1 MNDNTQQ
8 STHQPHLLHSLIL
21 ITLETIVTFLLK
33 HDRASRIHA
42 KRFVQHNVII
52 CFKTFLPASDF
63 YVTFDNKGI
72 LFDPDL
78 TESNQV
84 ETFTV
89 SASSIDLVRFL
100 LTGNDRHLRRMRLFG
115 GEEWHDQFRLF
126 MHSLT
131 LPMLFADWKNW
142 WSKQQSSNLPQRS
155 LEPLLSKLELQRSEI
170 SQLELQVKE
179 QHNDIKSLERKLKNT
194 HRMYLAI
201 FILIAIVICAFIFSV
216 NL

>member
-8 STHQPHLLHSLIL
+8 STHQPHLLHSIIL
-21 ITLETIVTFLLK
+21 IILETIVTFLLK

-42 KRFVQHNVII
+42 KSFVQHNVTIA
-52 CFKTFLPASDF
+52 FKTFLPASDF

-72 LFDPDL
+72 LFDPEL
-78 TESNQV
+78 TEKNQV

-89 SASSIDLVRFL
+89 SASSMDLVRFL
-100 LTGNDRHLRRMRLFG
+100 LTGNDRHLRRVRLFG

-131 LPMLFADWKNW
+131 LPMLFADWKSW
-142 WSKQQSSNLPQRS
+142 LSKQQSNNLPQRS
-155 LEPLLSKLELQRSEI
+155 LEPLLNKLELQRSEI

-179 QHNDIKSLERKLKNT
+179 QRYDLQQLERKLKNT
-194 HRMYLAI
+194 HRLYLLLI
-201 FILIAIVICAFIFSV
+201 FIFAIGISAFI
-216 NL
+216 LL

>member
-8 STHQPHLLHSLIL
+8 STHQPHLLHSIIL
-21 ITLETIVTFLLK
+21 IILETIVTFLLK

-42 KRFVQHNVII
+42 KSFVQQNVII
-52 CFKTFLPASDF
+52 AFKTFLPASDF

-72 LFDPDL
+72 LFDPEL
-78 TESNQV
+78 TEKNQV

-100 LTGNDRHLRRMRLFG
+100 LTGNDRHLRRVRLFG

-131 LPMLFADWKNW
+131 LPMLFADWKSW
-142 WSKQQSSNLPQRS
+142 LSKQQSNNLPQRS

-179 QHNDIKSLERKLKNT
+179 QRYDLQQLELKLKNT
-194 HRMYLAI
+194 HRLYLLLI
-201 FILIAIVICAFIFSV
+201 FIFAIGISAF
-216 NL
+216 NLL

>member
-8 STHQPHLLHSLIL
+8 STHQPHLLHSIIL
-21 ITLETIVTFLLK
+21 IILETIVTFLLK
-33 HDRASRIHA
+33 HDRASRLHA
-42 KRFVQHNVII
+42 KSFVQHNVTIA
-52 CFKTFLPASDF
+52 FKTFLPASDF

-72 LFDPDL
+72 LFDPEL
-78 TESNQV
+78 TEKNQV

-100 LTGNDRHLRRMRLFG
+100 LTGNDRHLRRVRLFG

-131 LPMLFADWKNW
+131 LPMLFADWKSW
-142 WSKQQSSNLPQRS
+142 LSKQQSNNLPQRS
-155 LEPLLSKLELQRSEI
+155 LEPLLNKLELQRSEI

-179 QHNDIKSLERKLKNT
+179 QRYDLQQLERKLKNT
-194 HRMYLAI
+194 HRLYLLLI
-201 FILIAIVICAFIFSV
+201 FIFAIGISAFI
-216 NL
+216 LL

>member
-8 STHQPHLLHSLIL
+8 STHQPHLLHSIIL
-21 ITLETIVTFLLK
+21 IILETIVTFLLK

-42 KRFVQHNVII
+42 KSFVQNNITI
-52 CFKTFLPASDF
+52 AFKTFLPASDF

-72 LFDPDL
+72 LFDPEL
-78 TESNQV
+78 TEKNQV

-100 LTGNDRHLRRMRLFG
+100 LTGNDRHLRRVRLFG

-131 LPMLFADWKNW
+131 LPMLFADWKSW
-142 WSKQQSSNLPQRS
+142 LSKQQSNNLPQRS

-179 QHNDIKSLERKLKNT
+179 QRYDLQQLELKLKNT
-194 HRMYLAI
+194 HRLYLLLI
-201 FILIAIVICAFIFSV
+201 FIFAIGISAF
-216 NL
+216 NLL

>member
-1 MNDNTQQ
+1 MIDEYQKL
-8 STHQPHLLHSLIL
+8 STRIFGPYTFGDLSLGIYAGDYAQGDFVYFDTAGL
-21 ITLETIVTFLLK
+21 NVT
-33 HDRASRIHA
+33 D
-42 KRFVQHNVII
+42 
-52 CFKTFLPASDF
+52 FKPKDF

-72 LFDPDL
+72 LFDPEL
-78 TESNQV
+78 TEKNQV

-100 LTGNDRHLRRMRLFG
+100 LTGNDRHLRRVRLFG

-131 LPMLFADWKNW
+131 LPMLFADWKSW
-142 WSKQQSSNLPQRS
+142 LSKQQSNNLPQRS

-179 QHNDIKSLERKLKNT
+179 QRYDLQQLERKLKNT
-194 HRMYLAI
+194 HRLYLLLI
-201 FILIAIVICAFIFSV
+201 FIFAIGISAF
-216 NL
+216 NLL

>member
-8 STHQPHLLHSLIL
+8 STHQPHLLHSIIL
-21 ITLETIVTFLLK
+21 IILETIVTFLLK
-33 HDRASRIHA
+33 HDRASRLHA
-42 KRFVQHNVII
+42 KSFAQHNVTIA
-52 CFKTFLPASDF
+52 FKTFLPASDF

-72 LFDPDL
+72 LFDPEL
-78 TESNQV
+78 TEKNQV

-100 LTGNDRHLRRMRLFG
+100 LTGNDRHLRRVRLFG

-131 LPMLFADWKNW
+131 LPMLFADWKSW
-142 WSKQQSSNLPQRS
+142 LSKQQSNNLPQRS
-155 LEPLLSKLELQRSEI
+155 LEPLLNKLELQRSEI

-179 QHNDIKSLERKLKNT
+179 QRYDLQQLERKLKNT
-194 HRMYLAI
+194 HRLYLLLI
-201 FILIAIVICAFIFSV
+201 FIFAIGISAF
-216 NL
+216 NLL

>member
-8 STHQPHLLHSLIL
+8 STHQPHLLHSIIL
-21 ITLETIVTFLLK
+21 IILETIVTFLLK

-42 KRFVQHNVII
+42 KSFVQHNVII
-52 CFKTFLPASDF
+52 AFKTFLPASDF

-78 TESNQV
+78 SESNQV

-100 LTGNDRHLRRMRLFG
+100 LTGNDRHLRRVRLFG
-115 GEEWHDQFRLF
+115 GDEWHDQFRLF

-131 LPMLFADWKNW
+131 LPMLFADWKSW
-142 WSKQQSSNLPQRS
+142 LSKQQSNNLPQRS

-179 QHNDIKSLERKLKNT
+179 QRYDLQQLERKLKNT
-194 HRMYLAI
+194 HRLYLLLI
-201 FILIAIVICAFIFSV
+201 FIFAIGISAFI
-216 NL
+216 LL

>member
-8 STHQPHLLHSLIL
+8 NTHQPHLLHSIIL
-21 ITLETIVTFLLK
+21 IILETIVTFLLK

-42 KRFVQHNVII
+42 KSFVKNNVTIA
-52 CFKTFLPASDF
+52 FKTFLPASDF

-72 LFDPDL
+72 LFDPEL
-78 TESNQV
+78 TEKNQV

-100 LTGNDRHLRRMRLFG
+100 LTGNDRHLRRVRLFG

-131 LPMLFADWKNW
+131 LPMLFADWKSW
-142 WSKQQSSNLPQRS
+142 LSKQQSNNLPQRS

-179 QHNDIKSLERKLKNT
+179 QRYDLQQLERKLKNT
-194 HRMYLAI
+194 HRLYLLLI
-201 FILIAIVICAFIFSV
+201 FIFAIGISAF
-216 NL
+216 NLL

>member
-8 STHQPHLLHSLIL
+8 STHQPHLLHSIIL
-21 ITLETIVTFLLK
+21 IILETIVTFLLK

-42 KRFVQHNVII
+42 KSFVQNKVTIA
-52 CFKTFLPASDF
+52 FKTFLPASDF

-131 LPMLFADWKNW
+131 LPMLFADWKSW
-142 WSKQQSSNLPQRS
+142 LSKQQSNNLPQRS
-155 LEPLLSKLELQRSEI
+155 LEPLLNKLELQRIEI
-170 SQLELQVKE
+170 SQLELEVKE
-179 QHNDIKSLERKLKNT
+179 QHNDLKSLERKLKNT

-201 FILIAIVICAFIFSV
+201 FTLIAIVTCAFIF
-216 NL
+216 L

>member
-8 STHQPHLLHSLIL
+8 STHQPHLLHSIIL
-21 ITLETIVTFLLK
+21 IILETIVTFLLK
-33 HDRASRIHA
+33 HDRASRLHV
-42 KRFVQHNVII
+42 KSFVQNNVTIA
-52 CFKTFLPASDF
+52 FKTFLPASDF

-72 LFDPDL
+72 LFDPEL
-78 TESNQV
+78 TEKNQI

-100 LTGNDRHLRRMRLFG
+100 LTGNDRHLRRVRLFG

-131 LPMLFADWKNW
+131 LPMLFADWKSW
-142 WSKQQSSNLPQRS
+142 LSKQQSNNLPQRS
-155 LEPLLSKLELQRSEI
+155 LEPLLNKLELQRIEI
-170 SQLELQVKE
+170 SQLELEVKG
-179 QHNDIKSLERKLKNT
+179 QHNDLKSLERKLKNT

-201 FILIAIVICAFIFSV
+201 FTLIAIVTCAFIF
-216 NL
+216 L

>member
-8 STHQPHLLHSLIL
+8 NTHQPHLLHSIIL
-21 ITLETIVTFLLK
+21 IILETIVTFLLK

-42 KRFVQHNVII
+42 KSFVQNNVTIA
-52 CFKTFLPASDF
+52 FKTFLPASDF

-72 LFDPDL
+72 LFDPEL
-78 TESNQV
+78 TEKNQV

-100 LTGNDRHLRRMRLFG
+100 LTGNDRHLRRVRLFG
-115 GEEWHDQFRLF
+115 GEEWHDQFRIF

-131 LPMLFADWKNW
+131 LPMLFADWKSW
-142 WSKQQSSNLPQRS
+142 LSKQQSNNLPQRS

-179 QHNDIKSLERKLKNT
+179 QRYDLQQLERKLKNT
-194 HRMYLAI
+194 HRLYLLLI
-201 FILIAIVICAFIFSV
+201 FIFAIGISAF
-216 NL
+216 NLL

>member
-8 STHQPHLLHSLIL
+8 STHQPHLLHSIIL
-21 ITLETIVTFLLK
+21 IILETIVTVLLK
-33 HDRASRIHA
+33 HDRASRLHA
-42 KRFVQHNVII
+42 KSFVQHNVTIA
-52 CFKTFLPASDF
+52 FKTFLPASDF

-72 LFDPDL
+72 LFDPEL
-78 TESNQV
+78 TEENQV

-100 LTGNDRHLRRMRLFG
+100 LTGNDRHLRRVRLFG

-131 LPMLFADWKNW
+131 LPMLFADWKSW
-142 WSKQQSSNLPQRS
+142 LSKQQSNNLPQRS
-155 LEPLLSKLELQRSEI
+155 LEPLLNKLELQRSEI

-179 QHNDIKSLERKLKNT
+179 QRYDLQQLERKLKNT
-194 HRMYLAI
+194 HRLYLLLI
-201 FILIAIVICAFIFSV
+201 FIFAIGISAF
-216 NL
+216 NLL